1 MHLAIVLKRG
11 FCEHLTAYRSSL
23 AYRRFARVPDGGPI
37 SSHAPCFEQPGRNIK
52 TSVTFS
58 PTSLPLPF
66 FPCLARSRTRP
77 SPGDTLTRLCVR
89 CVCGSCLF
97 PLAPSLGS
105 PGSAS
110 GGPELFVGFA
120 ATVEGSDF
128 SRLCIIG
135 YGSSPSRCG
144 PPL

>member
-58 PTSLPLPF
+58 PTSLPLP
-66 FPCLARSRTRP
+66 LIARP
-77 SPGDTLTRLCVR
+77 LTLPAQCSVLVQPMVHRYIYMSHSICVSEK
-89 CVCGSCLF
+89 VTKTGQLQ
-97 PLAPSLGS
+97 
-105 PGSAS
+105 
-110 GGPELFVGFA
+110 
-120 ATVEGSDF
+120 SDNG
-128 SRLCIIG
+128 L
-135 YGSSPSRCG
+135 
-144 PPL
+144 